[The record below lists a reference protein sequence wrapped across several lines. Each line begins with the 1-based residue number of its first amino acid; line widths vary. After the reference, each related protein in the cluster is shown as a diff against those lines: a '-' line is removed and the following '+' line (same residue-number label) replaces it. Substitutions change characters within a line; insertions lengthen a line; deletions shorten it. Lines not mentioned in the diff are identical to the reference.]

1 MKSKVLKYEGQTIT
15 VTYDLAR
22 CIHAATCVKRLPAVF
37 DIDKKPWVQPD
48 NAAAEDVASVV
59 ARCPSGALHAA
70 RPDGESAEE
79 KPGSAC
85 VRIGADGPLYVNAAV
100 KLQKL
105 DGELLLEDTRV
116 ALCRCGQSKNKPLC
130 DNAHVDADF
139 SDPGMLGSA
148 AGDGADSET
157 EEALMISTAPNGP
170 LLLDG
175 GCEIRGADG
184 ASHCTK
190 KAALCRC
197 GLSSNKPYCDGSH
210 ATGGFRAD

>member
-1 MKSKVLKYEGQTIT
+1 MKTKLLEYKGQDIT

-37 DIDKKPWVQPD
+37 DIDKKPWIQPD
-48 NAAAEDVASVV
+48 NALADDVAAVV
-59 ARCPSGALHAA
+59 ARCPSGALHSSRAEQ
-70 RPDGESAEE
+70 PPSES
-79 KPGSAC
+79 K
-85 VRIGADGPLYVNAAV
+85 VRVAVDGPIYVDANA
-100 KLQKL
+100 KLQTL
-105 DGELLLEDTRV
+105 DGEVLLEDTRM

-130 DNAHVDADF
+130 DNAHIDADF
-139 SDPGMLGSA
+139 ADEGLLGKA
-148 AGDGADSET
+148 AGDGQGAEI
-157 EEALMISTAPNGP
+157 EGELVISTAPNGP

-184 ASHCTK
+184 TTHRAK

-210 ATGGFRAD
+210 ATGGFQAE